1 MRNVDPVIFNPVR
14 IIRSKSDVKVKK
26 QMKYLENKEVELL
39 DVIESEDEDRT
50 PEELEIQES
59 HKGEHLV
66 MQKYFEMTH
75 EYR

>member
-1 MRNVDPVIFNPVR
+1 
-14 IIRSKSDVKVKK
+14 
-26 QMKYLENKEVELL
+26 MKYLEKEVELL

-66 MQKYFEMTH
+66 MQKYFAMTH